1 LNFFDVSDKFHVSIQ
16 VVYPVKHVPISMSTE
31 KCI

>member
-1 LNFFDVSDKFHVSIQ
+1 VSDKFHVSIQ